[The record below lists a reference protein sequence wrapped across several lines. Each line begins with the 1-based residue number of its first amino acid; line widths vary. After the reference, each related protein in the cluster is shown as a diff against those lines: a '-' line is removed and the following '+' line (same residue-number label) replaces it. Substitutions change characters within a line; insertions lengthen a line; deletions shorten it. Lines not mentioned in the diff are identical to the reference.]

1 MEYNLIRSKRKTLVI
16 KILPDKTVM
25 VKAPSKLSL
34 QYINNF
40 VNSKKEWIQK
50 RQHLM
55 QKNTVEIEKY
65 SQLKQVLIFGN
76 IYTIEEFISNF
87 INSNSLKKP
96 LIINAN
102 TVKKFLVQLAN
113 SYILE
118 RTMTLA
124 KELSL
129 AYNGAKI
136 MSSRRNWGS
145 CNSLK
150 QLRFNFRL
158 VMLPKQLIDYVI
170 CHELCHLKQMNHSK
184 DFWKLLENLGYKK
197 TEVKQQF
204 KNFSFVLQLF

>member
-16 KILPDKTVM
+16 KVLPDKTVL
-25 VKAPSKLSL
+25 VKAPNKLSL
-34 QYINNF
+34 QHINKF

-50 RQHLM
+50 KQQLM
-55 QKNTVEIEKY
+55 QNNMLEIEKY
-65 SQLKQVLIFGN
+65 SMLKQVLIFGN
-76 IYTIEEFISNF
+76 SYTIEEFISNF
-87 INSNSLKKP
+87 MKSNSYKKS
-96 LIINAN
+96 LIINKN
-102 TVKKFLVQLAN
+102 TIKKYMVQLAN

-118 RTMTLA
+118 RAAALA

-145 CNSLK
+145 CNSLR

-158 VMLPKQLIDYVI
+158 IMLPKLLIDYVI

-204 KNFSFVLQLF
+204 NQYSFVLQLF